1 MSMKIF
7 SMRLFFILA
16 LVFFEFSFFDIL
28 FSQISSPLILIA
40 SVVAWVLVS
49 GFPAALFMI
58 VPLSVFFDIVSAGMP
73 GALTLYAVPFAY
85 TTSFLSRR
93 ILAEHRGMGMVLY
106 ALYAGIGALGYIV
119 FDFIFFQ
126 DGAFFG
132 TLNRLS
138 DFLMIFSFSKIFFL
152 TILIFPIFMGAYQI
166 IRYFE
171 EHISSISQRD
181 FLRVK

>member
-1 MSMKIF
+1 MKIF
-7 SMRLFFILA
+7 GMRLFFILA

-28 FSQISSPLILIA
+28 FPQISAPLILIA
-40 SVVAWVLVS
+40 SAVAWVLVS
-49 GFPAALFMI
+49 GFPVALFMI

-73 GALTLYAVPFAY
+73 GVLTLYAVPFAY

-93 ILAEHRGMGMVLY
+93 ILAEHRGIGMVLY

-126 DGAFFG
+126 GGAFLG
-132 TLNRLS
+132 TPNRFF
-138 DFLMIFSFSKIFFL
+138 DFLTIFSFSKIFPLAIF
-152 TILIFPIFMGAYQI
+152 IFPIFMGAYQI
-166 IRYFE
+166 ICYFE
-171 EHISSISQRD
+171 RYINSISQRD

>member
-1 MSMKIF
+1 MKIF
-7 SMRLFFILA
+7 FLRLFFILA

-28 FSQISSPLILIA
+28 FPQISAPLILIA
-40 SVVAWVLVS
+40 SVVALVLVS

-58 VPLSVFFDIVSAGMP
+58 IPLAMFFDIVSAGMP
-73 GALTLYAVPFAY
+73 GALTLYTVPFAY
-85 TTSFLSRR
+85 TASFLSRR
-93 ILAEHRGMGMVLY
+93 ILAEHYGIGMVLY

-126 DGAFFG
+126 GGAFLG

-138 DFLMIFSFSKIFFL
+138 DFLMIFSFSKIFL
-152 TILIFPIFMGAYQI
+152 LAILIFPIFMGAYQI

-171 EHISSISQRD
+171 KYISFISQRD
-181 FLRVK
+181 FLRIK